1 MKLLLLTTGVLL
13 CPGFTAFAQ
22 IKEITTTQPNGVV
35 VHNATGVAST
45 TPITEDV
52 TRQPRTLA
60 DWNLAECIDA
70 IPRIEDKIYLLGDS
84 EQELKRKEDYR
95 IFIDAIHARIKVL
108 TQNTSK

>member
-1 MKLLLLTTGVLL
+1 MKLLLTTAVLL
-13 CPGFTAFAQ
+13 GTSITTFSQ
-22 IKEITTTQPNGVV
+22 VKEVTTTQPNGVV
-35 VHNATGVAST
+35 VHTAEGVVST

-52 TRQPRTLA
+52 TRQPRSLA

-84 EQELKRKEDYR
+84 EQELKRKADYR
-95 IFIDAIHARIKVL
+95 IFIDAINARILVL